1 MQPHERNCPGRR
13 KHSKETPLPL
23 LLARI
28 LLTLWPQEMGI
39 SSGVSHWGKERVGLE
54 YQLEEA
60 LVSWKKKKNTH
71 DSADFPERL
80 SGQTAA
86 ETRLGH

>member
-1 MQPHERNCPGRR
+1 MQPHERNCPGRS
-13 KHSKETPLPL
+13 KQSKETPLPL

-39 SSGVSHWGKERVGLE
+39 SSESHTGERKGLGWSI
-54 YQLEEA
+54 
-60 LVSWKKKKNTH
+60 SWRRRLSPGKKNTH